1 MRPHTRGLRS
11 RSRSASPLPPTP
23 PHSPMDAIPSTSERN
38 IPKSPHIQLTPHQ
51 PDPAVSSRKPPAR
64 KAEPMDHSGR
74 TSPELLLS
82 SLSNLAASASVDG
95 NTQEKSS
102 DGLPLERTQHNKP
115 AEQASQEGTK
125 ADGGAKA
132 GQLVVLKQAEKRRSP
147 SPNELLGLPVKRHLS
162 TEQAPPPS
170 SKKPK
175 TIQGAPPSASL
186 HGPLRLGLKTEG
198 SSASKVLTEEF
209 QKQQGQEN
217 AKVKASILKEIRKPG
232 KSEYMRAVG
241 SLVQLM
247 YVVEACATC
256 KKNLGPTHYSESV
269 NVTVHTYVS
278 QHGLVCTHTYMHT
291 YVQWLTMAIYN

>member
-1 MRPHTRGLRS
+1 MQRENEEADEHMVNLGSSRRKLRPHSRGLRS

-23 PHSPMDAIPSTSERN
+23 PHSPIDVVPSTSERN
-38 IPKSPHIQLTPHQ
+38 APKAPHIQPAPHQ
-51 PDPAVSSRKPPAR
+51 PDPVVSSRKPPAR

-82 SLSNLAASASVDG
+82 SLSNLATSATVDSSP
-95 NTQEKSS
+95 QEKSG
-102 DGLPLERTQHNKP
+102 DGFPLERAQPNKP

-125 ADGGAKA
+125 ADGGAK
-132 GQLVVLKQAEKRRSP
+132 GGHLVVLKQAEKRRSP
-147 SPNELLGLPVKRHLS
+147 SPNELLGMPAKRQLS
-162 TEQAPPPS
+162 TDQAPPPS

-232 KSEYMRAVG
+232 KSEYMRVVG
-241 SLVQLM
+241 S
-247 YVVEACATC
+247 
-256 KKNLGPTHYSESV
+256 
-269 NVTVHTYVS
+269 
-278 QHGLVCTHTYMHT
+278 
-291 YVQWLTMAIYN
+291 